1 MYNTFIPLPTM
12 CFSQSQRS
20 LLPTFI
26 YQEQEFP
33 WTTSKA
39 FFLENSNTNF
49 SYSPCE
55 TFPRYLYRVWPE
67 KQNALTSLDNGHI
80 MFMSFI
86 TNLYV
91 YTMYI
96 LRFLFNLNNLE
107 RFCILDNW
115 WMKRVIFFLYKTI
128 LCTYIIYM

>member
-1 MYNTFIPLPTM
+1 MLVVGSTLPLFAVIHIVQQYIYTITM

-20 LLPTFI
+20 LLPLFTKNKRSPGRLLRLSFSKI
-26 YQEQEFP
+26 V
-33 WTTSKA
+33 TLTSLILLVKP
-39 FFLENSNTNF
+39 FLGTYIESD
-49 SYSPCE
+49 
-55 TFPRYLYRVWPE
+55 L
-67 KQNALTSLDNGHI
+67 KKNALTSLDNGHI

-107 RFCILDNW
+107 RFC
-115 WMKRVIFFLYKTI
+115 MLYR
-128 LCTYIIYM
+128 